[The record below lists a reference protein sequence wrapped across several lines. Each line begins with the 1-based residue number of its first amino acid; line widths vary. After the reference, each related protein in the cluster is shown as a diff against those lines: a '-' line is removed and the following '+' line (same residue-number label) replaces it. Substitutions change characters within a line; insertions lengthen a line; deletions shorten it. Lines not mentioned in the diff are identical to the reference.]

1 MSAAAP
7 TAIAAARPPGRRA
20 LLMRAVLV
28 LAATL
33 AAHAW
38 LIERARQAVDVDLPA
53 PVAVVQAE
61 LFKLPA
67 PVAVGAQP
75 APPARRPR
83 PQAITPL
90 PPAAAVTAAEPAP
103 EPVPPQ
109 AAAPEPPAPESPA
122 PESPAPPPSQLDAVM
137 VSFPRVGRFVSD
149 TSYMK
154 GLLRMFGSTTIEW
167 RIGAQSYVA
176 KSVTT
181 DDVGRVLITIDSE
194 GLVRPA
200 VGVAP
205 VRYVE
210 ARLGRAPQAANFQ
223 WDGDPARVTFSAT
236 EREFQVFDGAQDRL
250 SFMAQLAL
258 LAQAFPD
265 RFQVGAPVA
274 LQVVGTRDVRTYEF
288 RVMPWEAIRTGTGVV
303 DALKLERVLQPG
315 QRDVRIE
322 LWLVP
327 ALRWLPARTRTT
339 LPNDEVIET
348 VLKEVAFE

>member
-1 MSAAAP
+1 MSTAAVLAP
-7 TAIAAARPPGRRA
+7 RPPRRRA
-20 LLMRAVLV
+20 LLARAGLV

-33 AAHAW
+33 VAHAW
-38 LIERARQAVDVDLPA
+38 VIERARQAVDVDLPA

-67 PVAVGAQP
+67 PVAIGAQP
-75 APPARRPR
+75 MPPVRRQR
-83 PQAITPL
+83 PQAITPP
-90 PPAAAVTAAEPAP
+90 PPAATATATEP
-103 EPVPPQ
+103 EPVPLPVPEP
-109 AAAPEPPAPESPA
+109 APPAPETVAPEPPAPPVAPASP
-122 PESPAPPPSQLDAVM
+122 LDAVM
-137 VSFPRVGRFVSD
+137 VSFPPIGRFVSD

-154 GLLRMFGSTTIEW
+154 GLLRVFGTTTIEW
-167 RIGAQSYVA
+167 RIGAQAYKA
-176 KSVTT
+176 QSVTT

-210 ARLGRAPQAANFQ
+210 TRLGRSPQAANFQ
-223 WDGDPARVTFSAT
+223 WDGDPAKVTFSASA
-236 EREFQVFDGAQDRL
+236 REFELVDGAQDRL
-250 SFMAQLAL
+250 SFLAQLAL

-265 RFQVGAPVA
+265 RFAAGAPVA
-274 LQVVGTRDVRTYEF
+274 LQVAGTRDLRTYEF
-288 RVMPWEAIRTGTGVV
+288 RVGGWEAIRTGIGVV
-303 DALKLERVLQPG
+303 DALKLERVLLPE

-327 ALRWLPARTRTT
+327 SLRWLPARTRTT